1 MPLPFSFNPKMRLLL
16 PVMVMGFLVSAVVIP
31 VPRRGKRKLL
41 YACAL
46 IAGLILTGAA
56 TWSCGG
62 GNNGGGNQI
71 TPPNNNGTTPGS
83 YTVTV
88 YAFTESNVGSGSN
101 STADANVVIPLTV
114 N

>member
-1 MPLPFSFNPKMRLLL
+1 MSVLLA
-16 PVMVMGFLVSAVVIP
+16 PVTD
-31 VPRRGKRKLL
+31 RRRRKLL

-46 IAGLILTGAA
+46 IAGLVLTGAA

-62 GNNGGGNQI
+62 SSASNQGPI
-71 TPPNNNGTTPGS
+71 VPSGGTTPGS

-88 YAFTESNVGSGSN
+88 YAFTESNSGSGAN
-101 STADANVVIPLTV
+101 GTADTNVVIPLTV

>member
-1 MPLPFSFNPKMRLLL
+1 MMAIGVFGAVVLAPFS
-16 PVMVMGFLVSAVVIP
+16 
-31 VPRRGKRKLL
+31 RRRSRNLL

-101 STADANVVIPLTV
+101 STADAHVVIPLTV